1 MLFVSEMADASEPV
15 ATDASQQKK
24 KLKLSF
30 DEYKSIANMLV
41 TYVRN
46 EEDKSDSEGIRRSDV
61 VNWYLE
67 KISDQ
72 IDTEEELVEKKA
84 LIEKIIDRL
93 IFHDQVIIP
102 LTSSKAKSDE
112 TEEEDPLL
120 VVHPNYVVDI

>member
-1 MLFVSEMADASEPV
+1 MADASEPV